1 MHAVKF
7 AVAHNQHVRAKK
19 TRKGAAVEMGETFD
33 FNGKGGKLEWTVLH
47 HAIYHTNLAMITYLL
62 SCNEKLNLAS
72 LDQ

>member
-19 TRKGAAVEMGETFD
+19 TKTGAVEMSEIFD

-62 SCNEKLNLAS
+62 RCNEKLNLAA